1 MGRTMTC
8 SICWAID
15 DGPRRKRSFLVEL
28 IDAKTNRGGSCVVQS
43 ECSHDM
49 QEWLTHL
56 ARQGS
61 LMVCTPAGEKF
72 RMDDPVVVNIDTD
85 KAAHV
90 PIVDPVN

>member
-1 MGRTMTC
+1 MTC
-8 SICWAID
+8 ICWAIPA

-49 QEWLTHL
+49 QEWMQHL
-56 ARQGS
+56 ADQGA
-61 LMVCTPAGEKF
+61 LMVCASDGEKF
-72 RMDDPVVVNIDTD
+72 RMDNPVVVNIDAE